1 MTIVL
6 ASASPRRREICDLL
20 GIAYTVRPASTELDF
35 DPALSADDNV
45 LAVARAKAR
54 EVAATCGTAVPV
66 LGADTA
72 VILDDADG
80 YEALG
85 KPRDAAEAKAM
96 LRRLAGREHRVL
108 TGVWVCGDSREDGFV
123 GATTVRFAP
132 MTDADID
139 AYVQTGDPLDK
150 AGAYG
155 IQGPC
160 ARYIDGIVGDFYTV
174 MGLPAAALWRFLTDF
189 SAETP

>member
-1 MTIVL
+1 MNIVL

-20 GIAYTVRPASTELDF
+20 GIRYTVHPAAAERAF
-35 DPALSADDNV
+35 DPALSAEDNV
-45 LAVARAKAR
+45 LATARAKAE
-54 EVAATCGTAVPV
+54 EVAAALGTTVPV

-72 VILDDADG
+72 VILDENGG

-85 KPRDAAEAKAM
+85 KPRDEADAKAM

-108 TGVWVCGDSREDGFV
+108 TGVWVCADGKADGIV
-123 GATTVRFAP
+123 SAATVRFAP

-139 AYVQTGDPLDK
+139 AYVATKDPMDK
-150 AGAYG
+150 AGSYG

-160 ARYIDGIVGDFYTV
+160 ARHIDGIDGDFYTV
-174 MGLPAAALWRFLTDF
+174 MGLPAAALWRFLKNF
-189 SAETP
+189 